1 MQQHEQLEKREI
13 IDGVLIGTGN
23 CAISEDG
30 SVMSPSKMTV
40 DQIRAELTARH
51 LPQDGKRKDIYKRLQ
66 VTFMSH
72 LLTLS
77 R

>member
-1 MQQHEQLEKREI
+1 MQQLEKREI
-13 IDGVLIGTGN
+13 IDGVLIGAGN

-30 SVMSPSKMTV
+30 SVISPSKMTV

-51 LPQDGKRKDIYKRLQ
+51 LPQDGKRKEILQ
-66 VTFMSH
+66 EASGNPYNFT
-72 LLTLS
+72 LLM